1 MDVATLDISN
11 LVPLFKQNQSPIVH
25 LAFSPNGRYLAAACL
40 DGRATLWDLK
50 IYESDPTYQP
60 LLLEDHEGW
69 ATSICFSPD
78 ERFLLVGTK
87 NGEVAFWNLDP
98 SVFAEHL
105 CNQLRARYLSP
116 RYDEMESTDWRRFFG
131 NDIKQQKVCG
141 GN

>member
-1 MDVATLDISN
+1 
-11 LVPLFKQNQSPIVH
+11 
-25 LAFSPNGRYLAAACL
+25 L

-50 IYESDPTYQP
+50 VSENDPTYQP

-78 ERFLLVGTK
+78 DRFLLVGTK

-98 SVFAEHL
+98 RVYAEHL
-105 CNQLRARYLSP
+105 CNQLRLRYLSP
-116 RYDEMESTDWRRFFG
+116 RYDEMEPDDWRRFFG
-131 NDIKQQKVCG
+131 KDIKQQKVCG

>member
-1 MDVATLDISN
+1 
-11 LVPLFKQNQSPIVH
+11 
-25 LAFSPNGRYLAAACL
+25 L

-98 SVFAEHL
+98 RVYAEHL